1 MTTIPA
7 PGQHGGDARAI
18 ARALG
23 VDPGL
28 MLDLSQSLNPVAPD
42 PVPVLRR
49 HLESVGHYPD
59 PEAATANLAEVMGVD
74 RARLLLTNG
83 GSEAIH
89 LVGDV
94 LGGRVAEPEFSLH
107 PRGDGPLWR
116 SNPHNPSGLLAARH
130 ERADVWDE
138 AFYPLAA
145 GSWTR
150 GDDDAVVV
158 GSLTK
163 LFACP
168 GLRIGY
174 VLAPPGDHALIGRVR
189 RRQPQWSVN
198 GLAVAALP
206 DLLAGVDLRAWS
218 AGVHSLRAQ
227 LCSVLR
233 AHGLAPRPPTP
244 IGCSSK
250 PPACGPV

>member
-1 MTTIPA
+1 M
-7 PGQHGGDARAI
+7 
-18 ARALG
+18 
-23 VDPGL
+23 
-28 MLDLSQSLNPVAPD
+28 APD

-49 HLESVGHYPD
+49 HLESLRHYPD
-59 PEAATANLAEVMGVD
+59 PTAATAALAEAMGVD

-83 GSEAIH
+83 GSEAIR
-89 LVGDV
+89 LVSDEM
-94 LGGRVAEPEFSLH
+94 GGRVVEPEFSLH
-107 PRGDGPLWR
+107 PRGGGPLWR

-138 AFYPLAA
+138 AFYPLAT

-174 VLAPPGDHALIGRVR
+174 VLAPPGDDALIDRVR
-189 RRQPQWSVN
+189 RSPAPVVGQRAGGRRRYPISS
-198 GLAVAALP
+198 L
-206 DLLAGVDLRAWS
+206 GVDLRAWS
-218 AGVHSLRAQ
+218 AGVHYLRGQ

-233 AHGLAPRPPTP
+233 AHGLAPDAPTP